1 MKAPVRG
8 PAQTDDEEVDP
19 DTAWKL
25 GVNESLDR
33 INIWLIHLK
42 EMIPDLS
49 TSLNDRI
56 NQRCDDQNSRRE
68 HYLMVNQG
76 KLEELKKQ
84 IAALSEKTTSVVD
97 VQACLEQHAALIQTS
112 TKEQLEVIHREHQRS
127 REEQQEAHEDLLV
140 TTQSSKRAPCLA
152 CAERAKA
159 PARAPLTVP
168 PPRKLPLPS
177 DDPANA

>member
-76 KLEELKKQ
+76 KLEEL
-84 IAALSEKTTSVVD
+84 
-97 VQACLEQHAALIQTS
+97 
-112 TKEQLEVIHREHQRS
+112 RER
-127 REEQQEAHEDLLV
+127 L
-140 TTQSSKRAPCLA
+140 
-152 CAERAKA
+152 
-159 PARAPLTVP
+159 
-168 PPRKLPLPS
+168 
-177 DDPANA
+177 